1 MVEPTPEPTAGP
13 TAEPVLE
20 PVRDPHSLR
29 VGFGPF
35 SADPH
40 VLIYS
45 TIILMTAYALWDEG
59 TARLG
64 DGTWFELI
72 AISLAPLFALAM
84 AHAFSDALDFQ
95 IRHGRRLTM
104 RDRRHLLAKNLA
116 YMYVALPPS
125 LLLIVLTLLDWNAND
140 AVDLMLLL
148 GLITLFIWGM
158 YAGRQAGVSRLRR
171 LSFGMSYMVMGLF
184 VLLVELA
191 LTH

>member
-1 MVEPTPEPTAGP
+1 MPDPTPDA
-13 TAEPVLE
+13 
-20 PVRDPHSLR
+20 VRDPHALR
-29 VGFGPF
+29 VGWGPF

-72 AISLAPLFALAM
+72 AISIAPLFALAM

-104 RDRRHLLAKNLA
+104 PDRRHILVRNLA
-116 YMYVALPPS
+116 YMYVAIPPS
-125 LLLIVLTLLDWNAND
+125 LLLIVLTWLDWSADD
-140 AVDLMLLL
+140 AVELMLVL
-148 GLITLFIWGM
+148 GLFSLLFWGM
-158 YAGRQAGVSRLRR
+158 YAGRQAGVSRIRQI
-171 LSFGMSYMVMGLF
+171 SFGLSYMVMGLI
-184 VLLVELA
+184 VLLVELI